1 VADATLTAQDRTEF
15 GKGAAR
21 RTRRAGLIPAVI
33 HGAGDPIHISL
44 PGHATT
50 LALRH
55 ANALMEI
62 TVGADMVLTLAREI
76 QRNPVRDT
84 IEHLDLRAVRRGQ
97 KIEVDVPVHIHGE
110 PLVGIAILD
119 TQNLR
124 IEVEATAIPGEI
136 VVDVDGLSDGETIRA
151 SQVSLPEGVS
161 LVGDDHIVVSVSV
174 PRSELDDEQPEEA
187 GGEGE
192 SEEPAAE

>member
-1 VADATLTAQDRTEF
+1 MADATLTAQDRTEF